1 MNDISGIININKP
14 SGVTSFWAVK
24 QVRRILGVKKVGHCG
39 TLDPL
44 ANGVLVVLVGKSTKL
59 QDTLMAGK
67 KTYRVILKLGVTTDT
82 GDVTGTTLK
91 ESRVDADGLLKLD
104 DILNSFK
111 GEIGQMPPMYSAL
124 KYGGKRLY
132 ELARQGLEVK
142 RELARSHYLFY
153 RHVIEKRVQYRLKGR
168 VLKRHIHKNP
178 SGRYRCKT
186 RSAARR

>member
-1 MNDISGIININKP
+1 M
-14 SGVTSFWAVK
+14 
-24 QVRRILGVKKVGHCG
+24 R

-44 ANGVLVVLVGKSTKL
+44 ADGVLVVLVGKSTKL

-111 GEIGQMPPMYSAL
+111 GEIEQVPPMYSAL

-142 RELARSHYLFY
+142 REPRGVTIYSIDMLSKSASNIGL
-153 RHVIEKRVQYRLKGR
+153 RVECSKGTYIR
-168 VLKRHIHKNP
+168 TLVEDIGAKLGWR
-178 SGRYRCKT
+178 
-186 RSAARR
+186 